1 MFELVGLLIPIGII
15 YLIVKYDKK
24 GYVKSFLITC
34 FSRYFLELEILFFNG
49 TCLK

>member
-24 GYVKSFLITC
+24 GYVK
-34 FSRYFLELEILFFNG
+34 G
-49 TCLK
+49 TSKNFK